1 MSENNNIDR
10 IQEPDAFDVF
20 LSFATE
26 VRKTNLYKDF
36 KHRMMREV
44 KDWREEYYNFYCRWQ
59 DDKNSE
65 NIKSEAIA
73 WWLLFTDKEY
83 QRNGQFEL
91 LNDLED
97 YITNNG
103 VRIDVVRY
111 SEWIKWLNNS
121 LKQLEQTANTMK
133 RDDYLLNL
141 FQKNEAIYDKFF
153 ERCEGKEKINI
164 VIELIAVAIAIKSE
178 DEYIAYLLERGKNLI
193 TLYNRLSKH
202 FVLASYASFTK
213 AITEYKSM
221 PKERQYKINNAK
233 KEYQKLLSQKLQD
246 ITTIT
251 TFAL

>member
-1 MSENNNIDR
+1 MSENNIDR
-10 IQEPDAFDVF
+10 MQEPDAFDVF

-83 QRNGQFEL
+83 HRNGQFEL

-121 LKQLEQTANTMK
+121 LEQLKQTAQTINK
-133 RDDYLLNL
+133 DACLLKVFN
-141 FQKNEAIYDKFF
+141 NDEAVYDKFF
-153 ERCEGKEKINI
+153 EQCMGKKDIEVINI
-164 VIELIAVAIAIKSE
+164 LLAILEILYGEKGWRANLKENKLYLKSIHSKLYE
-178 DEYIAYLLERGKNLI
+178 KQLVRNAYSTFYRDLDVNNKTNTFERRTEIN
-193 TLYNRLSKH
+193 N
-202 FVLASYASFTK
+202 VK
-213 AITEYKSM
+213 AEYK
-221 PKERQYKINNAK
+221 KLLL
-233 KEYQKLLSQKLQD
+233 QKL
-246 ITTIT
+246 
-251 TFAL
+251 